1 MDTSFYSHTPGKT
14 GEWRRLQEHLCH
26 VARKAAGLAEYFGL
40 EEMAWLAGLLH
51 DLGKARQEFQSYL
64 KAQHEGRPL
73 PSPAHSPWGALL
85 AWILLPKSL
94 GLEIALVVAGHHSGL
109 EEKGRLTA
117 RLRELH
123 EKFHDSLPPMREFLA
138 DLLKDCE
145 HRKISFTAAEDLR
158 HELRLRFLLSALVDA
173 DRLDAETHFDPEQA
187 TQRHKAPELPRLWE
201 KFARHQEELLK
212 LAEPTEVNQV
222 RREVYEACLAAALYP
237 PGLFRLTV
245 PTGGGKTLS
254 GLGFAL
260 RHALVYG
267 KRRIVVAIPY
277 TSIIDQTA
285 EVYRQVLGEEAVL
298 EHHCQLDFQG
308 RLEEEEGQNS
318 LAIRLR
324 LATENWDAPIIVT
337 TTVQLL
343 ESLFARHPS
352 RCRKLHNLA
361 HSVIILDEVQTLP
374 PGLLKPTAE
383 VLCTLVEDYGV
394 TLVLSTA
401 TQPALDNVHYLKEFR
416 GEVREIVPEF
426 KSHFERLKRVRYEK
440 RPKPLSLKALADELR
455 SHSSVLAILN
465 TRREALDLF
474 SYFSDDPFTY
484 HLSTL
489 LCGAHRRE
497 ILGTVRRRLGSGKP
511 VRLISTQVVEAG
523 VDLDFPVVYRV
534 VAPLDRIVQAAGRCN
549 REGRLAEGRVIIV
562 ELADGKAPG
571 GPYARGLEKARLLL
585 QLHPAEDLHD
595 PDLYREYFHRLFS
608 DLELDEENI
617 QAYREEWD
625 FPKVAEKYR
634 LIKENTLPVVVPY
647 GEGPRR
653 LNEWQ
658 AAPSRS
664 AWHRLQPYLVN
675 LYEQEIRQFLQ
686 EGWLEEVTPGLYR
699 WLGGYDPRKGPTGPL
714 HDPCDLVV

>member
-1 MDTSFYSHTPGKT
+1 METSLYSHTPGKT
-14 GEWRRLQEHLCH
+14 GEWRRLQEHLHH
-26 VARKAAGLAEYFGL
+26 VARKAAGLAEYCDL
-40 EEMAWLAGLLH
+40 KEMAWLAGLFH
-51 DLGKARQEFQSYL
+51 DLGKARQEFQIYL
-64 KAQHEGRPL
+64 KAQHEGRSL

-85 AWILLPKSL
+85 AWLLIRGDF
-94 GLEIALVVAGHHSGL
+94 GLELALVVAGHHSGL

-123 EKFHDSLPPMREFLA
+123 EKFRDALPAMQEFLTG
-138 DLLKDCE
+138 LLKDFP
-145 HRKISFTAAEDLR
+145 HRKISLPTLDNLR
-158 HELRLRFLLSALVDA
+158 RELRLRFVLSALVDA
-173 DRLDAETHFDPEQA
+173 DRLDAEAHFDPDLVSH
-187 TQRHKAPELPRLWE
+187 RHGGPDLSSLWE
-201 KFARHQEELLK
+201 KFTRHQEQLLK
-212 LAEPTEVNQV
+212 RAEPTMVNGI
-222 RREVYEACLAAALYP
+222 RREIYEACLAAALYP

-260 RHALVYG
+260 RHALEYG

-298 EHHCQLDFQG
+298 EHHSQMDIQG
-308 RLEEEEGQNS
+308 RLEEKEGQDP
-318 LAIRLR
+318 LTVRLR
-324 LATENWDAPIIVT
+324 LATDNWDSPLIVT

-374 PGLLKPTAE
+374 PGLLKPTAD

-401 TQPALDNVHYLKEFR
+401 TQPALDNAHYLKEFR

-426 KSHFERLKRVRYEK
+426 KRHFEHLKRVRYEK
-440 RPKPLSLKALADELR
+440 RPEPLSSTALADELKSLSR
-455 SHSSVLAILN
+455 VLAILN

-474 SYFSDDPFTY
+474 AYLSDDPFTY

-497 ILGTVRRRLGSGKP
+497 ILETVRRRLRSGTP

-534 VAPLDRIVQAAGRCN
+534 VGPLDRIVQAAGRCN

-585 QLHPAEDLHD
+585 QLHPAEDLHN

-617 QAYREEWD
+617 QAYRKDWD

-634 LIKENTLPVVVPY
+634 LIKEATLPVAVPY
-647 GEGPRR
+647 GEGLSR
-653 LNEWQ
+653 LHEWQ
-658 AAPSRS
+658 TAPSRS
-664 AWHRLQPYLVN
+664 AWHGLQPYLVN
-675 LYEQEIRQFLQ
+675 LYEREIRQFLQ
-686 EGWLEEVTPGLYR
+686 DGWLEEVTPGLYR
-699 WLGGYDPRKGPTGPL
+699 WLGAYDPRKGPAGPL